1 MEIFI
6 LILILVL
13 GLVLVIKG
21 GDLVVDVCS
30 KLGDLTGIS
39 DVLIGSTV
47 VSFATTLPELTITI
61 LGMSQGSVDLVLGN
75 GFGTVLVNICLVIGL
90 SLCFVRLKRVNKTTQ
105 SKLLY
110 MLVLVLLLSFFAIIN
125 VLNVYVGILFLLL
138 FLLYFIKT
146 FLDIKKDLNKKNE
159 KQENFQNEIV
169 GNLQPKIESKN
180 LKNEIHVDNSNNQI
194 AENKTDN
201 INFDIDNIENKRRD
215 LVNENLKVKKDNS
228 KNVDTKEKILM
239 VIKFI
244 VGALLIFGGAQLII
258 NATENLTNLL
268 NISATFIGLTVVA
281 VGTSLPE
288 LVTSVLSIKK
298 KRLNLALGNVV
309 GANIINLTLL
319 FSLAMIISGNGGIV
333 LNGKDLYT
341 LLPAVILST
350 LILALPVLFKKRT
363 YKFQGFMLL
372 SLYAIYCIIIILAI
386 WQCG

>member
-146 FLDIKKDLNKKNE
+146 FLDIKKDLNKKSE

-215 LVNENLKVKKDNS
+215 LVNENLKVKKGNS

-319 FSLAMIISGNGGIV
+319 FSLAMIISGNGGIM

>member
-75 GFGTVLVNICLVIGL
+75 GFGTVLVNICLVLGL
-90 SLCFVRLKRVNKTTQ
+90 SLCFVRLKRVNKTTR

-146 FLDIKKDLNKKNE
+146 FLDIKKDLNKKSE
-159 KQENFQNEIV
+159 RQENFQNEIV

-228 KNVDTKEKILM
+228 KNVNTKEKILM

-319 FSLAMIISGNGGIV
+319 FSLAMIISGNGGIM
-333 LNGKDLYT
+333 LNAKDLYT

>member
-146 FLDIKKDLNKKNE
+146 FLDIKKDLNKKSE

-201 INFDIDNIENKRRD
+201 INFDVDNIENKRRD

-319 FSLAMIISGNGGIV
+319 FSLAMIISGNGGIM

-386 WQCG
+386 

>member
-75 GFGTVLVNICLVIGL
+75 GFGTVLVNICLVLGL

-146 FLDIKKDLNKKNE
+146 FLDIKNDLNKKSE
-159 KQENFQNEIV
+159 KQENFQKEIV
-169 GNLQPKIESKN
+169 GNLQSKIESEN
-180 LKNEIHVDNSNNQI
+180 LKNEIFVDNSNNQM
-194 AENKTDN
+194 AESKTDN
-201 INFDIDNIENKRRD
+201 INFDIDNIENKRQD
-215 LVNENLKVKKDNS
+215 LVNENLKVKKDKS
-228 KNVDTKEKILM
+228 KKVDTKEKILM
-239 VIKFI
+239 VIKFV

-268 NISATFIGLTVVA
+268 NISATFIGLTIVA

-319 FSLAMIISGNGGIV
+319 FSLAMIISGNGGIM
-333 LNGKDLYT
+333 LNAKDLYT

-363 YKFQGFMLL
+363 YKFQGFLLL
-372 SLYAIYCIIIILAI
+372 SLYAIYCIIIILTI
-386 WQCG
+386 

>member
-146 FLDIKKDLNKKNE
+146 FLDIKKDLNKKSE

-215 LVNENLKVKKDNS
+215 LVNENLIVKKDNS

-319 FSLAMIISGNGGIV
+319 FSLAMIISGNGGIM

-350 LILALPVLFKKRT
+350 LILAFPVLFKKRT

-386 WQCG
+386 